1 MVAGTI
7 TVALWERK
15 LEAVTAARPFRNV
28 LVQRNQ
34 WRGSRRG
41 ERRDMPALPPLEL

>member
-1 MVAGTI
+1 MGTI

-28 LVQRNQ
+28 LV
-34 WRGSRRG
+34 GLEESMEG
-41 ERRDMPALPPLEL
+41 GRRDMPALPPLEL